1 LTPRSRAARF
11 EAEAA
16 PHLDALYRTA
26 ARLARSPADA
36 EDLVQDG
43 LLKAFR
49 FFDSWKPGT
58 NFKAWL
64 MRVLYTTF
72 VSGRRSA
79 GPPLVDLDAVGELE
93 TPADALVR
101 ELDRPDYAEREAAVL
116 EAVDDRIK
124 AAVDS
129 LPEELRVVFLLATV
143 EDLKYRE
150 IAEVIGRPLGTVMS
164 RLFRAR
170 KALQDRLADVAR
182 ADGRGLREDPR

>member
-1 LTPRSRAARF
+1 MTPRSRAARF